1 MEKCH
6 YGKWSLWK
14 MTCPCTTMESVTM
27 ENVTMESVTME
38 KDVVPF
44 CDLKDYYL
52 FCDLKLFLGAQDDR
66 LQHLV
71 GADVCLE
78 VLRVP

>member
-1 MEKCH
+1 
-6 YGKWSLWK
+6 
-14 MTCPCTTMESVTM
+14 
-27 ENVTMESVTME
+27 ME

-52 FCDLKLFLGAQDDR
+52 FCDLKNYYLFSDLKLFLGAQNDR